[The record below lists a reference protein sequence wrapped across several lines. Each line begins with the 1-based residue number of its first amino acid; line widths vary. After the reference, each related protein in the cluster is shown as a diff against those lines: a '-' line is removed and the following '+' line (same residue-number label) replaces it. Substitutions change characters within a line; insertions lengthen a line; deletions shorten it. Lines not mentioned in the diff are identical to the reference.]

1 MKVATVTNMAT
12 VTDMAMPDR
21 REQAAGRAG
30 NRHFQRDPGRRRWW
44 IWLAFM
50 GSAPAFAQAPP
61 APGAGQVTGN
71 AGALAA
77 AAADGAKTDPT
88 PRRAWAV
95 VPRFS
100 ATETFTDNAV
110 ATAGAKQAD
119 LITQLSP
126 GVRVEANTGRLKAS
140 ADYSLNYF
148 TSAKRTQADRT
159 TNALNSFGTF
169 EAIDRWLFLE
179 ASGVITQQNIS
190 AFGAQTAGTATV
202 SANSTETSSFRLS
215 PYLRGRLSNVAE
227 YEARYTLSDTRANSA
242 LAAGVKSDEA
252 SFKLRGVSAPFG
264 FGWSVDGTRQEVTYS
279 GGRRTDS
286 DLLRAIL
293 TYRFDPQIQVRAS
306 LGAEGNNYST
316 ATRESQSTFGYGADW
331 SPTERTQ
338 LSVFRERRFFG
349 NGHTITFNHR
359 LPLTVFRFTDTR
371 DVSVLP
377 NQLSNVGQGTY
388 YDMLF
393 AQLANAI
400 PDPVARAQQVNAQLQ
415 QAGIAPNAAITAGF
429 LTSQA
434 TVRRRQEFSLVLN
447 GLRNTVTYTFFQTD
461 QQSVRTGAAIADDFS
476 TATSIKQRGMSSN
489 FSHRLSPLTSLNV
502 LSSISRSDDNTG
514 QSTTSRIFNLNA
526 ATRIGIRTNASIGL
540 RATRTEGVTPYRENA
555 MLATVTAQF

>member
-1 MKVATVTNMAT
+1 M
-12 VTDMAMPDR
+12 
-21 REQAAGRAG
+21 
-30 NRHFQRDPGRRRWW
+30 
-44 IWLAFM
+44 
-50 GSAPAFAQAPP
+50 SPAFGQAPP

-71 AGALAA
+71 PGALTAVP
-77 AAADGAKTDPT
+77 ADGAKTDPT
-88 PRRAWAV
+88 PRRAWAI
-95 VPRFS
+95 VPRMS

-110 ATAGAKQAD
+110 VTAGARQSD
-119 LITQLSP
+119 QITQLSP
-126 GVRVEANTGRLKAS
+126 GVRVEATTGRLKAY

-148 TSAKRTQADRT
+148 TSAKGTQASRT
-159 TNALNSFGTF
+159 TNSLNSFGTF

-202 SANSTETSSFRLS
+202 STNSTETSTFRLS
-215 PYLRGRLSNVAE
+215 PYVRGRLANFAE
-227 YEARYTLSDTRANSA
+227 YEARYTLSDTRASSA
-242 LAAGVKSDEA
+242 LASGVKSNEA
-252 SFKLRGVSAPFG
+252 SFKLRGLSVPFG
-264 FGWSVDGTRQEVTYS
+264 FGWSVDGSHQEVAY
-279 GGRRTDS
+279 GNGRRTDA
-286 DLLRAIL
+286 DLVRAIL
-293 TYRFDPQIQVRAS
+293 SYRFDPQIQVRAS
-306 LGAEGNNYST
+306 LGAESNNYSS
-316 ATRESQSTFGYGADW
+316 ATKESRSTFGYGADW

-377 NQLSNVGQGTY
+377 NQMANVGLGTY

-393 AQLANAI
+393 AQLANSI

-415 QAGIAPNAAITAGF
+415 QAGISPTAAITAGF

-447 GLRNTVTYTFFQTD
+447 GLRNTVTYTFFQSD
-461 QQSVRTGAAIADDFS
+461 QQSVRTGATVADDFS

-489 FSHRLSPLTSLNV
+489 FSHRLSPLTSINALTSV
-502 LSSISRSDDNTG
+502 SRSEGNTG
-514 QSTTSRIFNLNA
+514 QSTTSRVFNLNA
-526 ATRIGIRTNASIGL
+526 TTKIGIRTNASIGL

-555 MLATVTAQF
+555 MLATITAQF

>member
-1 MKVATVTNMAT
+1 
-12 VTDMAMPDR
+12 MPD
-21 REQAAGRAG
+21 GRKRMVDCIVGGHIQLDNTPLRKWVVAM
-30 NRHFQRDPGRRRWW
+30 
-44 IWLAFM
+44 LVS
-50 GSAPAFAQAPP
+50 SAPAFGQAPP
-61 APGAGQVTGN
+61 PPGGGQVAGN

-88 PRRAWAV
+88 PRRTWSI

-110 ATAGAKQAD
+110 VTAGAKQAD
-119 LITQLSP
+119 QITQLSP
-126 GVRVEANTGRLKAS
+126 GVRVEANTGRLKAY

-148 TSAKRTQADRT
+148 TSAKGTQANRT
-159 TNALNSFGTF
+159 TNSLNSFGTF

-202 SANSTETSSFRLS
+202 STNSTETSSFRVS
-215 PYLRGRLSNVAE
+215 PYVRGRLANIAE

-252 SFKLRGVSAPFG
+252 SFKLRGVSVPFG
-264 FGWSVDGTRQEVTYS
+264 FGWSVDGTHQEVTYS

-286 DLLRAIL
+286 DLVRAIL

-306 LGAEGNNYST
+306 LGAESNNYST
-316 ATRESQSTFGYGADW
+316 ATQESKSTFGYGADW
-331 SPTERTQ
+331 SPSERTQ

-349 NGHTITFNHR
+349 DGHTITFNHR
-359 LPLTVFRFTDTR
+359 MPLTIFRFTDTR
-371 DVSVLP
+371 DVTVLP
-377 NQLSNVGQGTY
+377 NQLANVGLGTY

-393 AQLANAI
+393 AQLANSI

-415 QAGIAPNAAITAGF
+415 QAGISPTAAITAGF

-434 TVRRRQEFSLVLN
+434 TVRRRQEFSVVLN
-447 GLRNTVTYTFFQTD
+447 GLRNTATYTFFQSD
-461 QQSVRTGAAIADDFS
+461 QQSVRTGAGVADDFS
-476 TATSIKQRGMSSN
+476 TATSVKQRGMSSN
-489 FSHRLSPLTSLNV
+489 FSHRLSPLTTLNALTSL
-502 LSSISRSDDNTG
+502 SRSEDNTG
-514 QSTTSRIFNLNA
+514 QSTTSRIFSLNA
-526 ATRIGIRTNASIGL
+526 STKIGIRTNASIGL
-540 RATRTEGVTPYRENA
+540 RATRTDGTTPYRENA